1 MDISDQ
7 MIEIARQVSVG
18 NVIAQPYRYGLM
30 KIARKRAVSS
40 YGSHHQ
46 VCKKGIAQSLA
57 GRTSILILLPLSMD
71 ELAQEGRLDVLSCD
85 QLFIR
90 GFMPKLHRKGSREHT
105 TYYRDY
111 LNIYVE
117 KDLREMLEIKN
128 LDKFLRFLTLLA
140 GRVGQVVIYPPCL
153 WKQELPRRRGAN
165 GYPYLKHLCG

>member
-71 ELAQEGRLDVLSCD
+71 ELA
-85 QLFIR
+85 
-90 GFMPKLHRKGSREHT
+90 K
-105 TYYRDY
+105 
-111 LNIYVE
+111 
-117 KDLREMLEIKN
+117 
-128 LDKFLRFLTLLA
+128 A
-140 GRVGQVVIYPPCL
+140 
-153 WKQELPRRRGAN
+153 
-165 GYPYLKHLCG
+165 